1 LAKKESAKGK
11 VALLMAALLV
21 LAIVLVVAGMI
32 VWLRPPKAERFRRKG
47 EIFLARGRA
56 EAAEKEFR
64 RALEIDAGLME
75 AREGL
80 VRALAAEHDYAK
92 ALAELERAEAK
103 GLKKDWAAFLR
114 AWVLNNRAE
123 YRMASAGKAAGAAV
137 CDDVLKHE
145 IEPALALCRQH
156 LEALSDGVKGN
167 TILGEIYS
175 TQGRI
180 LQSKR
185 DFLLRDMAVAQKA
198 GKVDLLK
205 AKRDKARE
213 TNQALAAVLRRATAA
228 FERVLELEPSNVN
241 ARLTLARFALRGRV
255 GRPKRAKLL
264 LEPVLKEHP
273 DNKEAIKRMAEAEHM
288 AGNEKEALAMVR
300 RLPASERTDEAVLF
314 EAEVL
319 IALERW
325 KDADALLRGITNVL
339 AQKPERVKL
348 PAAFL
353 QGKVLRKLN
362 RPEEAANFLQNIFS
376 DPGRKWAEARY
387 ELARALQEAGLRE
400 QAIAA
405 YKLVERDALAAR
417 VPNVRAYR
425 RLRETLYEARMAL
438 ARAWLEDSPLR
449 AGRYASRA
457 FFRTGLRRWTWRERA
472 F

>member
-103 GLKKDWAAFLR
+103 GLKKAWAAFLR

-300 RLPASERTDEAVLF
+300 RLPASERTDEAVL
-314 EAEVL
+314 
-319 IALERW
+319 

-376 DPGRKWAEARY
+376 DPGRKWAEARYELARALWAEARY

-457 FFRTGLRRWTWRERA
+457 L
-472 F
+472 